1 MWGVAAGEGAVMVSV
16 SSVFEWSVS
25 RQCLVTWVEMCV
37 SVRLR
42 VCDEEPGTMG
52 IQTTVGQKGCHR
64 GQIYGRP
71 ATAVAWA
78 ALGRFVRVSEGRVG
92 DVECSAYYLLAHK

>member
-42 VCDEEPGTMG
+42 VCDEEPGAMG

-64 GQIYGRP
+64 KVDRHMSCTPMYWTRVCP
-71 ATAVAWA
+71 APPCV
-78 ALGRFVRVSEGRVG
+78 FEP
-92 DVECSAYYLLAHK
+92 

>member
-42 VCDEEPGTMG
+42 VCDEEPGAMG
-52 IQTTVGQKGCHR
+52 IQTVGQKGCHR
-64 GQIYGRP
+64 GQIWTTGETLVLTP
-71 ATAVAWA
+71 C
-78 ALGRFVRVSEGRVG
+78 ALRTGDRVPNSG
-92 DVECSAYYLLAHK
+92 SPP

>member
-1 MWGVAAGEGAVMVSV
+1 MWAVAAGEGAVMVSV

-42 VCDEEPGTMG
+42 VCDEEPGAMG
-52 IQTTVGQKGCHR
+52 IQTVGQKGCHR

-71 ATAVAWA
+71 ATRGVGSSRTIRTRFRGT
-78 ALGRFVRVSEGRVG
+78 GRR
-92 DVECSAYYLLAHK
+92 C

>member
-1 MWGVAAGEGAVMVSV
+1 MVSV

-42 VCDEEPGTMG
+42 VCDEEPGAMG
-52 IQTTVGQKGCHR
+52 IQTVGQKGCHR

-71 ATAVAWA
+71 ATRGVGSSRTIRTRFRGT
-78 ALGRFVRVSEGRVG
+78 GRR
-92 DVECSAYYLLAHK
+92 C